1 MFRRQIRLQYL
12 PITKIK
18 RWADNP
24 RTIDQQQYQA
34 LAANVRKF
42 GIVDPLVVDQNF
54 RIVGGH
60 QRLAV
65 LKDLG
70 VKTVPVVQ
78 LQLTPQEFKLLNLAL
93 NKIAGEWDQE
103 KLVPLLE
110 EFAPL
115 EELDLTGFTRQ
126 EANILLEEFRVD
138 ENATGDEAPPLPEKP
153 AAKLGD
159 LYELASHR
167 ILCGDATNPKS
178 WERLMEGRKGHLAVI
193 DPPYGVEYEYAAGKG
208 FHLDQ
213 FHRKKFIPKKSA
225 AMAGD
230 QTSETALTTLPLLFS
245 SLIPDAAVYIT
256 AGTNLMLDIYYWL
269 REQGIHYGVAMV
281 WDKGPPAVVSWN
293 RYHPEHENIIFCG
306 KGALPGGSNRRWFGD
321 KNETTVWRIPIDDRG
336 VKIHRAQ
343 KPVAL
348 YERAMINS
356 SAPGEIVVDP
366 FAGSGTCLIAAEK
379 HGRSAYCMEVDPRYV
394 DVAVKRWEH
403 FTGSSSQ
410 RIATSVAPEGFEKI
424 SETLG
429 GELKS

>member
-1 MFRRQIRLQYL
+1 MHSVRIGIEYVQTSQLREWRR
-12 PITKIK
+12 
-18 RWADNP
+18 NP
-24 RTIDQQQYQA
+24 RFISDEQHRALAENIRKYGIIDPLIVDQQY
-34 LAANVRKF
+34 
-42 GIVDPLVVDQNF
+42 

-60 QRLAV
+60 QRLKV

-70 VKTVPVVQ
+70 LKTVPVVK
-78 LQLTPQEFKLLNLAL
+78 LQLTGRDFKILNLAL
-93 NKIAGEWDQE
+93 NKISGEWDRE

-115 EELDLTGFTRQ
+115 QELDLTGFTRQ
-126 EANILLEEFRVD
+126 EANLLLEEFRIDDDDAKD
-138 ENATGDEAPPLPEKP
+138 ETAPLPEKP
-153 AAKLGD
+153 AAKPGD
-159 LYELASHR
+159 LYKLGNHR
-167 ILCGDATNPKS
+167 LLCGDATNSKS
-178 WERLMEGRKGHLAVI
+178 WESLMDDRKGHLAVT
-193 DPPYGVEYEYAAGKG
+193 DPPYGVDYEYAAGKG

-213 FHRKKFIPKKSA
+213 FHRKKFIPKRSA

-245 SLIPDAAVYIT
+245 NLIPHAAVYIT
-256 AGTNLMLDIYYWL
+256 AGTNLMLDIYEWL

-306 KGALPGGSNRRWFGD
+306 KGALPGGSNKRWFGD

-336 VKIHRAQ
+336 TKIHRAQ

-366 FAGSGTCLIAAEK
+366 FAGSGTCIIAAEK
-379 HGRSAYCMEVDPRYV
+379 HGRRAYCIELDPRYV

-403 FTGSSSQ
+403 FTGNRSQ
-410 RIATSVAPEGFEKI
+410 RIATSVAPERLEKI
-424 SETLG
+424 SETLV
-429 GELKS
+429 GELKG